1 MMRHRNS
8 TDQTS
13 FQASMNANLTGFG
26 LQRRLPP
33 FLTLPSPRGANE
45 LLCEGARFPSPR
57 PNVALTSG
65 RDVDAVEPIC
75 SA

>member
-1 MMRHRNS
+1 MKV
-8 TDQTS
+8 
-13 FQASMNANLTGFG
+13 NLTGFG

-33 FLTLPSPRGANE
+33 FLTLPSPRGENE
-45 LLCEGARFPSPR
+45 LLCEGARFPSLR